1 MKSLLI
7 KLLVAL
13 LFKRAL
19 MEWSLLVSIVL
30 ISISRSK
37 EVLRTSKV
45 LINRSLDSLLTHL
58 DLWSGARTRE
68 MGSDVST
75 SSLLIILESSIV
87 NTVNLFTGD
96 QGALIA
102 GCTTQN
108 PPLLP
113 GDKTLQSEL
122 HLSTLTNLQ
131 SAPPTAPR

>member
-1 MKSLLI
+1 
-7 KLLVAL
+7 
-13 LFKRAL
+13 